1 MITIHGAN
9 GVNVTVLRDDDTDEE
24 RENEHANN
32 VSTSVKMK
40 VEYLMV
46 DVHVSRRNHR
56 EISSTRYLSQ
66 TARNILINFHMIRQR
81 CPTMSI

>member
-40 VEYLMV
+40 VEYL
-46 DVHVSRRNHR
+46 DVHVGRRNHR

-66 TARNILINFHMIRQR
+66 IARNMLINFYMIRQR